1 VSSGSQWVIK
11 MGQPDGLQK
20 PVTPFRSFFCL
31 QVAAVVA
38 QAMAQASGDA
48 IIEVGASPAAEYED
62 IASQVAQALAGG
74 EQEAAQEEEEEE
86 EEAAAKP
93 GGFFTIGGT
102 QKKQAGGFFTLGGT
116 QKRQVAPVEEE
127 EEGKE
132 GVAAPA
138 PAPAKKAGGFFT
150 LGGTQ
155 RRQVAPVAA
164 VEEQEQEE
172 GEPSGSYVFMLCMGG

>member
-1 VSSGSQWVIK
+1 
-11 MGQPDGLQK
+11 M
-20 PVTPFRSFFCL
+20 PFRSLCCL

-86 EEAAAKP
+86 EEEAAAPAKP
-93 GGFFTIGGT
+93 AGFFTIGGT

-116 QKRQVAPVEEE
+116 QKRQVTPVEEE
-127 EEGKE
+127 EEE
-132 GVAAPA
+132 EEEVAA

-164 VEEQEQEE
+164 VEEEEEEE
-172 GEPSGSYVFMLCMGG
+172 GEQSGSYLYMLCVGG